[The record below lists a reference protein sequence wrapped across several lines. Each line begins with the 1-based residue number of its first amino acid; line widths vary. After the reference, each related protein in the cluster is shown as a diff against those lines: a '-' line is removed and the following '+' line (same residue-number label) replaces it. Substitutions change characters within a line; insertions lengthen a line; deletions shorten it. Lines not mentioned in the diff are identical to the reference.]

1 MFFVRGFKNMSRERI
16 SLKSKTDKTL
26 FGNAWTVENP
36 IANVIIV
43 TGMKETSARYD
54 DFAKFLNK
62 NKLNVYCIDHFG
74 QGENVIENK
83 ECLGIWPKSGF
94 RKYVNILDELVAKL
108 RLSCLPTYILGHS
121 MGSFVVQDYIQ
132 RYTKHISRVVIVGS
146 AKINGVSLAYRLARL
161 ITTKKNVDKP
171 SKFLDKLVLGNAN
184 KRCPKPL
191 KCEADW
197 LSTNEANN
205 EGYMVNPLCGG
216 VYSHGFYREFL
227 KGLSRLWKRRFLKK
241 IRKDM
246 SILIV
251 SGAEDPIGG
260 YSKRVMKLDKMYK
273 KLGLNDVNT
282 IIYPN
287 MRHEIL
293 NEIDKEV
300 VYNDILN
307 FLVGDIKEDAKKVD
321 KQDRTM

>member
-1 MFFVRGFKNMSRERI
+1 MSRERI
-16 SLKSKTDKTL
+16 SLTSKTDKVL

-43 TGMKETSARYD
+43 TGMKETSSRYD
-54 DFAKFLNK
+54 DFAKFLNA
-62 NKLNVYCIDHFG
+62 NNLNVYCIDHFG
-74 QGENVIENK
+74 QGENVVENK

-94 RKYVNILDELVAKL
+94 RKFVNILDELVAKL
-108 RLSCLPTYILGHS
+108 RLSCLPTYIVGHS

-146 AKINGVSLAYRLARL
+146 AKITGIGFAYRLAKL
-161 ITTKKNVDKP
+161 ITTKKNVNKP

-184 KRCPKPL
+184 KHCPKPL

-197 LSTNEANN
+197 LSTNETNN
-205 EGYMVNPLCGG
+205 EQYMINPLCGG
-216 VYSHGFYREFL
+216 IYSHGFYREFL

-273 KLGLNDVNT
+273 TLGLNDVTT
-282 IIYPN
+282 ILYPN
-287 MRHEIL
+287 MRHEVL
-293 NEIDKEV
+293 NENGKEV

-307 FLVGDIKEDAKKVD
+307 FLIGDIKEDAKKVD